1 MSIAASDFIHLHV
14 HSDYSLLDGACKID
28 RLMKRTTELG
38 QTAVALTDHGNMFGT
53 IEFFNAAKAANL
65 KPLVGCELYIAPAS
79 RLEKAGKSEDGKNY
93 FHLGV
98 LAKDLI
104 GYQNLLKL
112 VSDAHLQGFYYK
124 PRTDLPTLAK
134 HAAGLIGFTGCLAS
148 EVCQHLMHGRESE
161 ADAACARYVDIFGR
175 ENYFVEI
182 QDHGIPEQRQI
193 IPGLLALAEK
203 YQLKVI
209 CSNDVHYVKE
219 TDSTSHDTL
228 LCIQTGSKVAEQN
241 RMRFDSSAFYLKSA
255 DEMLKLFGELPESLT
270 NTRLVAE
277 MCDLKIPFPKG
288 SERYP
293 RYPLPPEILSA
304 HSEPKAAAS
313 AYLLDLCIRGLT
325 TRYGHDYASVATHPI
340 VAERLAKLS
349 NLPPGEKP
357 SPPDYSALAP
367 DELLVLRTGYELSI
381 ITITGF
387 DDYFLVVWDF
397 INWAR
402 EHQIPVG
409 PGRGS
414 GAGCLVAYLLGI
426 TNIDPIRFGL
436 LFERFL
442 NPERVS
448 PPDFDIDFCMRRRV
462 EVINY
467 VRQKYGNACVA
478 NIITY
483 GTLGAKMVVRDVSR
497 VHDLPFAEADRLAKM
512 IPDELNITLEDSLKK
527 SAELKGEYDRNPVAK
542 KIIDQG
548 LVLEGMVR
556 NTGKH
561 AAGIIITDQPL
572 ENFVPLTRQE
582 EDVTVQFDMNAVGKL
597 GLLKMDFL
605 GLKTLTVLAD
615 AVENVRRTATPDFD
629 LEALSLDDPV
639 TYKLL
644 NSGKT
649 IGVFQLES
657 GGMQGAARQVGISTI
672 DDINAISALYR
683 PGPMAFIPDYA
694 RGKKDPASI
703 IYPHPLLEP
712 VLTET
717 FGVIVYQEQV
727 MECARVIG
735 GYTLGGADM
744 LRRAMGKKDAD
755 AMAKERVKFVEGAKR
770 LHSIPDDKA
779 NEIFDLLNKFAQ
791 YGFNKSHSAAYAVIA
806 YHTAYLKA
814 NYPVQFM
821 AAVLTAELGN
831 AEKVG
836 HFIAEAEAMGITVL
850 GPDIN
855 ESRETFT
862 PVFKPS
868 APVGSAFVGS
878 ASAGAASVG
887 PASSAPSSVGSAS
900 VGPGS
905 APVPGAASGVPPEAP
920 SSQTSSAFDVRFTK
934 RRLPHFERPWGKYM
948 VTFSTHERAPLTTPE
963 RQITLDTA
971 VHLHREGRIHLYA
984 ACVMPDHV
992 HLLLEPAIKETS
1004 TDGAVVFHEIATLLH
1019 SLKSFSAHAINK
1031 SRGATGHVWEKESF
1045 DRLIRSEGDLQ
1056 EKFTYIVENP
1066 CEAKLTDVS
1075 GAYPFLWTP
1084 HDDPSSQSLR
1094 RDAEDSLRD
1103 AGAPRT
1109 MTSDPASAALASVG
1123 PGSAPV
1129 PGAASGV
1136 PPEAPPSSAP
1146 SAWIRFGLA
1155 GIKGVGE
1162 QAGQKILAEREANGP
1177 FRDFRDFL
1185 LRVDSRAL
1193 NKRVVECL
1201 VATGA
1206 FDFSG
1211 AGREELYSQ
1220 IDSHIEALADL
1231 VRKYPALRK
1240 DAPALKPADT
1250 APKAETISFDFGIEL
1265 TSQPPPPPDK
1275 LAAEFDQILKHSR
1288 PSASVAPAPIRGK
1301 PAAAFDDLLSPA
1313 SPEGLNVSS
1322 SPAPAAALSPKN
1334 KGPTTTLAFNAST
1347 LLQFEKELLG
1357 FYVSGHPLDA
1367 YSGLIEALDTFPVNE
1382 LLEQD
1387 DRTEFRLCGIAG
1399 SLQKKLAKKDNRP
1412 WIAFTLQTRHATIGL
1427 NMFADAFAAYG
1438 TNLTDNGLICV
1449 LGTIIV
1455 GQEGPRINVKEAYP
1469 LPGYTSAN
1477 VKRIQWLLHPAH
1489 PRTSDFLRLLRTT
1502 LDKTPGDTRIEL
1514 GFLFE
1519 DRIAAIGEAS
1529 SALGFRFSPDAYKS
1543 LRHHPAVAGLQ
1554 VETKRLEIKNDRKWG
1569 PKRG

>member
-1 MSIAASDFIHLHV
+1 MSIAASDFVHLHV

-28 RLMKRTTELG
+28 RLMKRTVELG
-38 QTAVALTDHGNMFGT
+38 QPAVALTDHGNMFGT

-65 KPLVGCELYIAPAS
+65 KPLVGCELYIAPGS

-98 LAKDLI
+98 LAKDLT

-112 VSDAHLQGFYYK
+112 VSDAHLHGFYYK

-134 HAAGLIGFTGCLAS
+134 YAKGLIGFTGCLAS
-148 EVCQHLMHGRESE
+148 EVCQHLMHGREAE
-161 ADAACARYVDIFGR
+161 ADVACARYVEIFGR

-182 QDHGIPEQRQI
+182 QDHGIREQRQI

-209 CSNDVHYVKE
+209 CSNDVHYVRE
-219 TDSTSHDTL
+219 TDSASHDTL

-255 DEMLKLFGELPESLT
+255 DEMLKLFGEIPESLT

-293 RYPLPPEILSA
+293 RYPLPTEITAAHPEK
-304 HSEPKAAAS
+304 PAA
-313 AYLLDLCIRGLT
+313 AYLLQLCVTGLR
-325 TRYGHDYASVATHPI
+325 TRYGHDYAEVATREI
-340 VAERLAKLS
+340 VATRLAKLT
-349 NLPPGEKP
+349 NLPAGQKP
-357 SPPDYSALAP
+357 APPDYSGLAP

-381 ITITGF
+381 INVTGF

-402 EHQIPVG
+402 EHAIPVG

-462 EVINY
+462 EVIDY

-512 IPDELNITLEDSLKK
+512 IPDELNISLEDSLKK

-572 ENFVPLTRQE
+572 DDFVPLTAQE
-582 EDVTVQFDMNAVGKL
+582 GDVTVQFDMNAVGKL

-605 GLKTLTVLAD
+605 GLKTLTVLSD
-615 AVENVRRTATPDFD
+615 AVENVRRTADPAFD
-629 LEALSLDDPV
+629 LEKLGLEDPK
-639 TYKLL
+639 TYELL
-644 NSGKT
+644 NAGKT

-694 RGKKDPASI
+694 RGKKDPSSI
-703 IYPHPLLEP
+703 VYPHPLLEP
-712 VLTET
+712 VLKET
-717 FGVIVYQEQV
+717 FGIIVYQEQV

-770 LHSIPDDKA
+770 LHNIPDAKA

-831 AEKVG
+831 AEKVA

-862 PVFKPS
+862 PVFSNRAEHGITNAQCPM
-868 APVGSAFVGS
+868 PNEQNVT
-878 ASAGAASVG
+878 AASESLVIG
-887 PASSAPSSVGSAS
+887 HSS
-900 VGPGS
+900 
-905 APVPGAASGVPPEAP
+905 
-920 SSQTSSAFDVRFTK
+920 
-934 RRLPHFERPWGKYM
+934 
-948 VTFSTHERAPLTTPE
+948 
-963 RQITLDTA
+963 LD
-971 VHLHREGRIHLYA
+971 I
-984 ACVMPDHV
+984 P
-992 HLLLEPAIKETS
+992 
-1004 TDGAVVFHEIATLLH
+1004 
-1019 SLKSFSAHAINK
+1019 
-1031 SRGATGHVWEKESF
+1031 
-1045 DRLIRSEGDLQ
+1045 
-1056 EKFTYIVENP
+1056 
-1066 CEAKLTDVS
+1066 
-1075 GAYPFLWTP
+1075 
-1084 HDDPSSQSLR
+1084 
-1094 RDAEDSLRD
+1094 
-1103 AGAPRT
+1103 
-1109 MTSDPASAALASVG
+1109 
-1123 PGSAPV
+1123 
-1129 PGAASGV
+1129 
-1136 PPEAPPSSAP
+1136 PPSGGH
-1146 SAWIRFGLA
+1146 IRFGLA

-1162 QAGQKILAEREANGP
+1162 QAGQKIIAEREAHGP
-1177 FRDFRDFL
+1177 FSDFRDFL

-1206 FDFSG
+1206 FDYSG
-1211 AGREELYSQ
+1211 AGREDLYRQ
-1220 IDSHIEALADL
+1220 IDSHLEALAEL

-1240 DAPALKPADT
+1240 DAPAAKPADA
-1250 APKAETISFDFGIEL
+1250 APKAETLAFDFGMEL
-1265 TSQPPPPPDK
+1265 DTPQPPPPLELLRRELD
-1275 LAAEFDQILKHSR
+1275 DTMRHSR
-1288 PSASVAPAPIRGK
+1288 PRSGDGPVSLRSGGGVSAASSDMFASSVKAAGAVSAP
-1301 PAAAFDDLLSPA
+1301 
-1313 SPEGLNVSS
+1313 
-1322 SPAPAAALSPKN
+1322 ALSPKN
-1334 KGPTTTLAFNAST
+1334 KGPTTTLAFNATT

-1367 YSGLIEALDTFPVNE
+1367 YAGLIEALDTYPVGE

-1412 WIAFTLQTRHATIGL
+1412 WMAFSLQTRHATIGL

-1438 TNLTDNGLICV
+1438 ANLAENALICV

-1469 LPGYTSAN
+1469 LLGYTQSHI
-1477 VKRIQWLLHPAH
+1477 KRIQWLLHPDH
-1489 PRTSDFLRLLRTT
+1489 PKVLDFVRLLRTT
-1502 LDKTPGDTRIEL
+1502 LDQQNGDTRIDL
-1514 GFLFE
+1514 GFVFE
-1519 DRIAAIGEAS
+1519 NRVAASGEAS
-1529 SALGFRFSPDAYKS
+1529 SALGFRFTPDAYKP
-1543 LRHHPAVAGLQ
+1543 LRQHPAVAGLQ
-1554 VETKRLEIKNDRKWG
+1554 VETKRLEIKSDRKWG